1 METLWFC
8 LLTLMIVGYVVFDGF
23 DLGAGAIHLWA
34 ARTDEERRLVLLSIG
49 PVWAANEVWLIATGG
64 ILFFAFPKL
73 FASSFS
79 GFYLPLMI
87 VLWLLILRG
96 VAIEFR
102 NHLRSPAWT
111 PLWDVVF
118 SCSSVLLAVFFGAAL
133 ANVVRGVPL
142 DPEGR
147 FFEPLWTNFRIGRE
161 PGILDWYTISVALTA
176 LAAVVM
182 HGALWVHMK
191 TEGPLSARTR
201 AIARSAWI
209 ATGVLTLWATIATL
223 RVQPLVAESLA
234 RRWWGW
240 IFPAIAVAGWIG
252 VRFLLARERQAG
264 AFLASCGYLV
274 GMLTSAAH
282 GLYPYMLPAVG
293 DPWSGLTVHA
303 VATTDYGL
311 KVGLAWWLPG
321 MVLVALY
328 FAYAYRHFSGRVR
341 LDQDG
346 H

>member
-8 LLTLMIVGYVVFDGF
+8 LLTLMIIGYVVFDGF
-23 DLGAGAIHLWA
+23 DLGAGAIHMLA
-34 ARTDEERRLVLLSIG
+34 ARTDEERRMVLLSIG

-64 ILFFAFPKL
+64 ILLFAFPTL

-96 VAIEFR
+96 ISIEFR
-102 NHLRSPAWT
+102 NHVQSPAWT

-118 SCSSVLLAVFFGAAL
+118 SFSSLLLAVFFGAAL

-142 DPEGR
+142 DTEGR
-147 FFEPLWTNFRIGRE
+147 FFAPLWTDFRVGPE
-161 PGILDWYTISVALTA
+161 PGILDWYTISVAVTA
-176 LAAVVM
+176 LAALVM

-191 TEGPLSARTR
+191 TEGALSARTG

-209 ATGVLTLWATIATL
+209 ATAVLSLWVTIATL
-223 RVQPLVAESLA
+223 RVQPIVAENLG

-252 VRFLLARERQAG
+252 VRLLLARGRQAG

-293 DPWSGLTVHA
+293 GQSSGLTVHA
-303 VATTDYGL
+303 AATTEFGL

-321 MVLVALY
+321 MALVTLY
-328 FAYAYRHFSGRVR
+328 FTYAYRQFSGKVS
-341 LDQDG
+341 LEDDG